1 MNAPLLAPASAPPTA
16 AEHLRSLLLAA
27 LALPPLFMMS
37 LSRFDVVGFAFFLL
51 AAAMAVVSLK
61 GKSGL
66 LGVRIAPLL
75 GLLAV
80 IGYCGDVNR
89 GAVDDAQAA
98 GPALVAACQSAGT
111 CPAVPAGFT
120 EVAGAVLQQ
129 QRGGR
134 VTLSYHRKDD
144 GRSFRLRVTGPL
156 SSTWWVGGVDEA
168 FRSAEVVG
176 PPGALEKAVAP
187 PAP

>member
-16 AEHLRSLLLAA
+16 AEHLRSLMLAA

-66 LGVRIAPLL
+66 FGVRIAPLL

-98 GPALVAACQSAGT
+98 GPAIAAACKRDGA
-111 CPAVPAGFT
+111 CPAIPAGF
-120 EVAGAVLQQ
+120 VDVGGAVM
-129 QRGGR
+129 QRLRGDR
-134 VTLSYHRKDD
+134 VTLSYHRQDD
-144 GRSFRLRVTGPL
+144 GRGFRLRAMGPM
-156 SSTWWVGGVDEA
+156 SSTWWVGGVDEG

-176 PPGALEKAVAP
+176 PPSPLEQAVAP
-187 PAP
+187 PSP